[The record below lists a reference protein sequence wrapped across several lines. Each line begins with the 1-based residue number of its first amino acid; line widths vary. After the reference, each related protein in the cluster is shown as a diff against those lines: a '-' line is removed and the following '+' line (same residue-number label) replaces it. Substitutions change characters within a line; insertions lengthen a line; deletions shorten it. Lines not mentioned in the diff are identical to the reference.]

1 MSEISQSPG
10 SMDGKAPSAEAA
22 GAMLRKARE
31 AAGLHVAALAVA
43 LKVPVNKLEALEAG
57 RIDLLPDATF
67 ARGLAASIC
76 RGLKVDPKPVLDLM
90 PGIGNS
96 RLGAAPPAINERFE
110 PAGSSSGAAWRQ
122 RPSPVMF
129 AVLLLLLGAIVI
141 YFYPL
146 ASVETETP
154 TDAGNATPGTVQMT
168 VPSEVAAPVAPASMA
183 LPEPQAV
190 LAPPVGGA
198 ATPPAPPVAATSAP
212 AEAAADALMVFTAK
226 GESWVQVTD
235 AKGVVV
241 LRRTMQANERA
252 TATGALPLAV
262 VVGRIDVV
270 DVQVRGQPMDLRSIA
285 KTNVARFEVK

>member
-1 MSEISQSPG
+1 MSEISQPPG

-129 AVLLLLLGAIVI
+129 GVLLLLLGAIVI

-146 ASVETETP
+146 ASVETETSSD
-154 TDAGNATPGTVQMT
+154 TVTTTPGTVQMT
-168 VPSEVAAPVAPASMA
+168 VPSEAAAPGAPASMA

-190 LAPPVGGA
+190 LTPPVGSAAMPAPPVG
-198 ATPPAPPVAATSAP
+198 ATSAP
-212 AEAAADALMVFTAK
+212 SEAAADALMVFTAK

-270 DVQVRGQPMDLRSIA
+270 DVQLRGQPMDLRSIA

>member
-96 RLGAAPPAINERFE
+96 RLGAAPPPINQRFE
-110 PAGSSSGAAWRQ
+110 PAGSSSGASWRQ

-129 AVLLLLLGAIVI
+129 GVLLLLLGAIAI

-146 ASVETETP
+146 ASVETASSSDTA
-154 TDAGNATPGTVQMT
+154 TTTPGTVQMT
-168 VPSEVAAPVAPASMA
+168 VPSEAAAPGAPASMA

-198 ATPPAPPVAATSAP
+198 TMPAPPVGATSAP
-212 AEAAADALMVFTAK
+212 SEAAGDALMVFTAK

-270 DVQVRGQPMDLRSIA
+270 DVQLRGQPMDLRSIA